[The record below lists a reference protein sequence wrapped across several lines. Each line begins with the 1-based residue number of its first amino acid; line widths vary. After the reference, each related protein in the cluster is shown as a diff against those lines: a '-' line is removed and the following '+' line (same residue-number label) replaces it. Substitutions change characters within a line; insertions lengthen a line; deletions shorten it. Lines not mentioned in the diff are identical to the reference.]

1 MPTGRKGKTTMK
13 KTIIMQNE
21 AIIRAEG
28 TKNSNHC
35 KPTMMWSVNGD
46 PDIRFFTSIEDAA
59 KEIKT
64 NQSYLSRCI
73 TNKKAC
79 KGYRVCPLS
88 QANEYLG
95 EMAISINSKASKDSE
110 DARKW
115 REYQAEQEALRIA
128 EEKRQAEI
136 RKAEGQRQEKI
147 AKLRER
153 VAKCEEKCNEY
164 TAKLNEAMNMKD
176 EVERELESLLGEN
189 EEVA

>member
-21 AIIRAEG
+21 ATIRAEG
-28 TKNSNHC
+28 AKNSNHC
-35 KPTMMWSVNGD
+35 KPTFMWSVNGD
-46 PDIRFFTSIEDAA
+46 PNVRFFTSIEDAA

-64 NQSYLSRCI
+64 DKSYLSRCI

-79 KGYRVCPLS
+79 KGYRVCLLS

-128 EEKRQAEI
+128 EEKRQAEA
-136 RKAEGQRQEKI
+136 RKAEEQRQAKI

-153 VAKCEEKCNEY
+153 VAKCEEKCNDY
-164 TAKLNEAMNMKD
+164 AAKWNEAMNMKD
-176 EVERELESLLGEN
+176 EVERELESLLGEG
-189 EEVA
+189 EVA

>member
-21 AIIRAEG
+21 ATIRAEG
-28 TKNSNHC
+28 AKNSNHC
-35 KPTMMWSVNGD
+35 KPTFMWSVNGD
-46 PDIRFFTSIEDAA
+46 PNVRFFTSIEDAA

-64 NQSYLSRCI
+64 DKSYLSRCI
-73 TNKKAC
+73 INKKVC
-79 KGYRVCPLS
+79 KGYRVCLLS

-136 RKAEGQRQEKI
+136 RKAEELRQAKI

-153 VAKCEEKCNEY
+153 VAKYNDKCNDY
-164 TAKLNEAMNMKD
+164 TAKLNETMNLRD
-176 EVERELESLLGEN
+176 EVKRELESLLGEG
-189 EEVA
+189 EVA